1 MEENILNNID
11 MTQGVTP
18 EGAQVNNAP
27 MADLTDIIK
36 TRFQNGEP
44 ALDILVDLIMQGIE
58 PNQMGMAFEEI
69 GFDPASYTQLL
80 QDAEIK
86 LQGMQQQAQAQQQ
99 MQQQQMPEQGNQQ
112 LPPVSEEE
120 LLAESEKAAREIE
133 SKDIQP
139 MQYGGGTNRGLG
151 PFLGSKDPVP
161 RPLYL
166 PPLPA
171 QGNIL
176 GAAYMLDDAAGQL
189 FSNKDRDGDGLMDGT
204 FKDWSA
210 KRARYKDKQLQNRTY
225 EIDYGDLNPDDYSP
239 TYQNLADLT
248 ETKFSKFF
256 KGKKERERIN
266 QVQNTGLQTKE
277 EFAEN
282 VFKNSLINFNPE
294 TGQYAAAF
302 ATRPED
308 YAMLGKKQK
317 EEFGLLGPKKERK
330 WSDPSSWFGREDAP
344 LEERNT
350 LERFTENL
358 SNQDDI
364 DLQMIKEARKYGPG
378 RGLNKNRSS
387 YDESLM
393 TPSQIEQSRNTY
405 RDIMLG
411 EQSMNSEQPF
421 INFNQTQGF
430 NATPKRSIVQI
441 PEDQSSSNSLD
452 RETAFKQWALQDPV
466 TRMTTAGRKEFDRL
480 NPMRYGG
487 GLRKAQY
494 GMNDYDPNNPYGLPD
509 FSQMGQTSYIN
520 PDTGMPYEPFMPNP
534 IQLNEIEGLQ
544 SKGLEPFVVDT
555 PQMDL
560 SPMSVPSQSAVNLT
574 SKSLNQ
580 VPTAQPDLNLAPID
594 FPEATKIEGL
604 KSKALT
610 EIPTEMPEMKLAP
623 VDLTP
628 PTQPSADENVE
639 RPTVKR
645 KRTIGNAIK
654 QAETFIKEDPAMRAY
669 GDVSDFVVKG
679 ANLANEIFQQR
690 EFNDYKNK
698 LRNLTNA
705 DKVYL
710 ASEDPVNKRG
720 TFDVN
725 LGLAEP
731 DNLVD
736 YYAQAMYGREMYKKG
751 GEFEPHM
758 MYDPETGKGY
768 KAKVPADHERMAK
781 MGYLHKDEMQDGGER
796 DYAAELKD
804 AYKNDILLKYL
815 EHNIDQSLGA
825 MNYDL
830 PYTPEQQLIL
840 DEVNKAQ
847 EDLYRYEDSVMRK
860 RNYDKSRYTDED
872 KAELERLKEIWD
884 TKRNSDE
891 YKSLESAME
900 FRDVNSDP
908 LRHSYSSALTTQK
921 IADKAAAYIPF
932 SDYLPHDEIIGLISA
947 NILGAGHEAAV
958 FDKGERPF
966 MTKLKE
972 SGMDM
977 YNNFLGSVIGATT
990 NTPEE
995 AAVLAEE
1002 LVKRG
1007 YTSSGRI
1014 EDKQEGGELEVDND
1028 TLAALIA
1035 AGADIEML

>member
-1 MEENILNNID
+1 MATKNLNKKGLYQEGGMIAKDSLNPAID
-11 MTQGVTP
+11 ELAKVVRARVEQ
-18 EGAQVNNAP
+18 
-27 MADLTDIIK
+27 
-36 TRFQNGEP
+36 GEP
-44 ALDILVDLIMQGIE
+44 AEQVLYSFLQEGIPQE
-58 PNQMGMAFEEI
+58 QLALAFETI
-69 GFDPASYTQLL
+69 GYDPSSFGSLMQSIEVMVNQSQQPA
-80 QDAEIK
+80 QDP
-86 LQGMQQQAQAQQQ
+86 QMAQQQ
-99 MQQQQMPEQGNQQ
+99 LMQELNQVEEDAPE
-112 LPPVSEEE
+112 
-120 LLAESEKAAREIE
+120 A
-133 SKDIQP
+133 
-139 MQYGGGTNRGLG
+139 QYGFETTSYATGRPT
-151 PFLGSKDPVP
+151 
-161 RPLYL
+161 PLYL
-166 PPLPA
+166 PPIPKR
-171 QGNIL
+171 GNIL
-176 GAAYMLDDAAGQL
+176 GAGLLFADALQQ
-189 FSNKDRDGDGLMDGT
+189 FTSKEDRDGDDLMDGT
-204 FKDWSA
+204 FRDWSA
-210 KRARYKDKQLQNRTY
+210 KNARYKNKQLQNRTY
-225 EIDYGDLNPDDYSP
+225 EIDYGDLNPNDYVI
-239 TYQNLADLT
+239 NINDLA
-248 ETKFSKFF
+248 E
-256 KGKKERERIN
+256 GKVKS
-266 QVQNTGLQTKE
+266 KE
-277 EFAEN
+277 EYTKDFFE
-282 VFKNSLINFNPE
+282 NSLINFNPE
-294 TGQYAAAF
+294 TGQYAATF

-317 EEFGLLGPKKERK
+317 EQFGLLGPK
-330 WSDPSSWFGREDAP
+330 
-344 LEERNT
+344 EERNT

-364 DLQMIKEARKYGPG
+364 DLQMIKEARQYGPG

-387 YDESLM
+387 YDESIM
-393 TPSQIEQSRNTY
+393 TPAQIEQSRNTY

-411 EQSMNSEQPF
+411 KQSMNSEQPF
-421 INFNQTQGF
+421 INFNQTQDF

-452 RETAFKQWALQDPV
+452 RETAFNEWALQDPA

-520 PDTGMPYEPFMPNP
+520 PDTGMPYESFMPNP
-534 IQLNEIEGLQ
+534 IQLDEIQGLQ

-560 SPMSVPSQSAVNLT
+560 SPISVPNQSAVNLT

-580 VPTAQPDLNLAPID
+580 VPTNQPDLNLAPID

-679 ANLANEIFQQR
+679 ANLANEFFQQR

-781 MGYLHKDEMQDGGER
+781 MRYLHKDEMQNGGER
-796 DYAAELKD
+796 DYATELKG
-804 AYKNDILLKYL
+804 AYKDDVLLKYL
-815 EHNIDQSLGA
+815 ENTIDESLGG
-825 MNYDL
+825 MTYDF
-830 PYTPEQQLIL
+830 PYTKEQQTIL
-840 DEVNKAQ
+840 DDVDKAQ
-847 EDLYRYEDSVMRK
+847 EELWRYEDRLA
-860 RNYDKSRYTDED
+860 RDWGYDKSRFTEED
-872 KAELERLKEIWD
+872 QAELKRLQEILD
-884 TKRNSDE
+884 TKKNSDE

-900 FRDVNSDP
+900 FRDINSDP
-908 LRHSYSSALTTQK
+908 LRHSYSSALTAQK

-932 SDYLPHDEIIGLISA
+932 SDYLPHDEIIGAIGA

-958 FDKGERPF
+958 FDIGERPF

-972 SGMDM
+972 SGKDM
-977 YNNFLGSVIGATT
+977 YNNFLGSLVGATT
-990 NTPEE
+990 NTAEE
-995 AAVLAEE
+995 AAALTQE

-1007 YTSSGRI
+1007 YTSSGKI

>member
-11 MTQGVTP
+11 MRQGVTP
-18 EGAQVNNAP
+18 EGTQVNNAP

-350 LERFTENL
+350 LERFVENL

-364 DLQMIKEARKYGPG
+364 DLQMIKEARQYGPG

-411 EQSMNSEQPF
+411 KQSMNSEQPF
-421 INFNQTQGF
+421 IDFNQAQGF

-441 PEDQSSSNSLD
+441 PEDQNSVNALD
-452 RETAFKQWALQDPV
+452 RETAFKEWALQDPA

-494 GMNDYDPNNPYGLPD
+494 GLNDYDPNNPFALPD

-520 PDTGMPYEPFMPNP
+520 PDTGMPYEPGPDAPIVVNENNP
-534 IQLNEIEGLQ
+534 IELDEVTVTAPGTGGLKA
-544 SKGLEPFVVDT
+544 KGLEPFVVDT

-560 SPMSVPSQSAVNLT
+560 
-574 SKSLNQ
+574 
-580 VPTAQPDLNLAPID
+580 API
-594 FPEATKIEGL
+594 
-604 KSKALT
+604 
-610 EIPTEMPEMKLAP
+610 
-623 VDLTP
+623 DLTP
-628 PTQPSADENVE
+628 PTQPSANENVE

-679 ANLANEIFQQR
+679 ANLANEFFQQR

-758 MYDPETGKGY
+758 MYDPKSGKGY
-768 KAKVPADHERMAK
+768 KANVLADHIRMAD
-781 MGYLHKDEMQDGGER
+781 MGYLHKDEM
-796 DYAAELKD
+796 
-804 AYKNDILLKYL
+804 
-815 EHNIDQSLGA
+815 
-825 MNYDL
+825 
-830 PYTPEQQLIL
+830 
-840 DEVNKAQ
+840 
-847 EDLYRYEDSVMRK
+847 
-860 RNYDKSRYTDED
+860 
-872 KAELERLKEIWD
+872 
-884 TKRNSDE
+884 
-891 YKSLESAME
+891 
-900 FRDVNSDP
+900 
-908 LRHSYSSALTTQK
+908 
-921 IADKAAAYIPF
+921 
-932 SDYLPHDEIIGLISA
+932 
-947 NILGAGHEAAV
+947 
-958 FDKGERPF
+958 
-966 MTKLKE
+966 
-972 SGMDM
+972 
-977 YNNFLGSVIGATT
+977 
-990 NTPEE
+990 
-995 AAVLAEE
+995 
-1002 LVKRG
+1002 G
-1007 YTSSGRI
+1007 Y
-1014 EDKQEGGELEVDND
+1014 GGELEVDND

>member
-120 LLAESEKAAREIE
+120 LLAESEKAAKEIE

-151 PFLGSKDPVP
+151 PFLGSKDPVS

-225 EIDYGDLNPDDYSP
+225 EIDYGDLNPDDYSA

-294 TGQYAAAF
+294 TGEYAAAF

-317 EEFGLLGPKKERK
+317 EEFGLLGSKK
-330 WSDPSSWFGREDAP
+330 
-344 LEERNT
+344 ERNT

-393 TPSQIEQSRNTY
+393 TPTEIEQSRNAY

-411 EQSMNSEQPF
+411 KQSMNSEQPF
-421 INFNQTQGF
+421 IDFNQTQDF
-430 NATPKRSIVQI
+430 SATPKRSIVQI
-441 PEDQSSSNSLD
+441 PEDQNSSNSLD

-494 GMNDYDPNNPYGLPD
+494 GINDYDPNNPYGLPD

-520 PDTGMPYEPFMPNP
+520 PDTGMPYESFMPNP
-534 IQLNEIEGLQ
+534 IQLDEIEGLQ

-560 SPMSVPSQSAVNLT
+560 SPMSVPSQSAVDLT

-623 VDLTP
+623 IDLTP
-628 PTQPSADENVE
+628 PTQTSTDENVE

-645 KRTIGNAIK
+645 KRRIGNAIK

-669 GDVSDFVVKG
+669 GDVSDFAVKG
-679 ANLANEIFQQR
+679 ANLANEIFQQK

-781 MGYLHKDEMQDGGER
+781 MGYLHKNEMQDGGEER
-796 DYAAELKD
+796 NYAKELKD
-804 AYKNDILLKYL
+804 AYKDGSFLKYL
-815 EHNIDQSLGA
+815 EHNIDQSLDG
-825 MNYDL
+825 MTYDF
-830 PYTPEQQLIL
+830 PYTDKQQMII
-840 DEVNKAQ
+840 DEVDKAQ
-847 EDLYRYEDSVMRK
+847 EDLWRYEDRLVRDW
-860 RNYDKSRYTDED
+860 NGDPSRFTDEEN
-872 KAELERLKEIWD
+872 AELKRLKEILD
-884 TKRNSDE
+884 AKKNSNE

-900 FRDVNSDP
+900 FRDVNTDP
-908 LRHSYSSALTTQK
+908 LRHSYSSALTSQK
-921 IADKAAAYIPF
+921 IADKVAGYIPF
-932 SDYLPHDEIIGLISA
+932 SDYLPHDEIIGAIGA
-947 NILGAGHEAAV
+947 NILGAGHEATV
-958 FDKGERPF
+958 FDRDERPF
-966 MTKLKE
+966 MTKLQE

-977 YNNFLGSVIGATT
+977 YNNFLGSLVGATT

-995 AAVLAEE
+995 AAALTEE
-1002 LVKRG
+1002 LIKRG

-1014 EDKQEGGELEVDND
+1014 PEKQEGGELEVDND